1 MKAATEQAEAEKAE
15 MMALLERERAER
27 EAIDA
32 QLAALKAK
40 LVRRHLH
47 LSLPGPAVFLS

>member
-40 LVRRHLH
+40 LVRHHLH
-47 LSLPGPAVFLS
+47 LSLPSLAVFLS